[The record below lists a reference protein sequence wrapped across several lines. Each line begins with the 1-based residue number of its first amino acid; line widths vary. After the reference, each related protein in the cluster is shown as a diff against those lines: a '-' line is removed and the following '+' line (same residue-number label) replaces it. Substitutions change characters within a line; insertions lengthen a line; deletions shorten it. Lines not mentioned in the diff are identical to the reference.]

1 MILGTENI
9 CGVGDG
15 DMCRDHSE
23 IVEFWALAPM
33 ADLTCGSLACV
44 RTLGIYPSTFLRN
57 DPER

>member
-23 IVEFWALAPM
+23 IVEFWALAPI
-33 ADLTCGSLACV
+33 ADLILACV
-44 RTLGIYPSTFLRN
+44 RNLGIYSSNFLRN